1 MFRGASHINLDAKG
15 RMAVPARH
23 RDRLLEICGGRL
35 IVTLDREGC
44 LLFYPFPEWE
54 RIESELMKL
63 PSLNKLVR
71 ELQRQMLG
79 NATECELDGQGR
91 ILLPSSL
98 REAVGINKHVVLAGQ
113 GNKFELWDEERWL
126 GKREA
131 FLNGTDNSEELS
143 VALDSLSI

>member
-1 MFRGASHINLDAKG
+1 MFRGANHISLDAKG

-23 RDRLLEICGGRL
+23 RERLMEACAGRL
-35 IVTLDREGC
+35 VVTLDREGC

-63 PSLNKLVR
+63 PNFNKYAR

-79 NATECELDGQGR
+79 NATECELDAQGR
-91 ILLPSSL
+91 ILLPASL

-113 GNKFELWDEERWL
+113 GNKCELWDEERWL
-126 GKREA
+126 SKREA
-131 FLNGTDNSEELS
+131 FLNGDGLSEELS